1 MLSPSILSFKI
12 PVFHSHYQYITQES
26 AILCASFVLFL
37 VILFA
42 SKFIKKL
49 LNYMIF
55 LSTLTLL
62 GMLIYE
68 YIHFQQMKMT
78 PRLTYFGSDYT
89 YVLSSIN
96 NSCTEQFYFPFHI

>member
-1 MLSPSILSFKI
+1 
-12 PVFHSHYQYITQES
+12 
-26 AILCASFVLFL
+26 
-37 VILFA
+37 
-42 SKFIKKL
+42 
-49 LNYMIF
+49 
-55 LSTLTLL
+55 
-62 GMLIYE
+62 MLIYE